1 VIVFIRVLLVDD
13 EEILLSV
20 AKIFL
25 ERAGDIT
32 GMTIQETG
40 TEGKG
45 ARFDILAPPGRW
57 RMPSAYG

>member
-1 VIVFIRVLLVDD
+1 LLVDD